1 MTASCILLA
10 EHISHETE
18 EEEMRLLRQVSG
30 AFTGGAIG
38 GLVDSVNIWVLSHI
52 GITSM
57 LGVSMKPEFTAP
69 WLYQRM
75 VWSGIWMLLLLLP
88 VMTNRTALRGCVF
101 SLLPSAMML
110 FLVLPN
116 MGKGMLGLG
125 FGTMTPV
132 VVIGLN
138 FIYGIVA
145 AFWYKFTVESAER
158 AH

>member
-1 MTASCILLA
+1 MI
-10 EHISHETE
+10 
-18 EEEMRLLRQVSG
+18 RKVSG

-38 GLVDSVNIWVLSHI
+38 GLVDSINITILGKI
-52 GITSM
+52 GISDL

-75 VWSGIWMLLLLLP
+75 VWGGIWMLLLLLP
-88 VMTNRTALRGCVF
+88 LWKNRTILRGCLF

-110 FLVLPN
+110 FMVLPN
-116 MGKGMLGLG
+116 MGKGLLGLG
-125 FGTMTPV
+125 FGTLTPM

-145 AFWYKFTVESAER
+145 AYWYKATVETA
-158 AH
+158 

>member
-1 MTASCILLA
+1 MIRK
-10 EHISHETE
+10 I
-18 EEEMRLLRQVSG
+18 SG

-38 GLVDSVNIWVLSHI
+38 GLVDSINITILGKLGVSDL
-52 GITSM
+52 

-75 VWSGIWMLLLLLP
+75 IWGGIWMFLLLLP
-88 VMTNRTALRGCVF
+88 LWKKKPILRGCLF

-110 FLVLPN
+110 FMVLPN
-116 MGKGMLGLG
+116 MGKGLLGLG
-125 FGTMTPV
+125 FGTLTPM

-145 AFWYKFTVESAER
+145 AYWYKSTMETA
-158 AH
+158 

>member
-1 MTASCILLA
+1 MIRKL
-10 EHISHETE
+10 
-18 EEEMRLLRQVSG
+18 SG

-38 GLVDSVNIWVLSHI
+38 GLVDSINITILGKV
-52 GITSM
+52 GICDL

-75 VWSGIWMLLLLLP
+75 IWGGIWMLLLLLP
-88 VMTNRTALRGCVF
+88 LWKKQTILRGCLF

-110 FLVLPN
+110 FMVLPG
-116 MGKGMLGLG
+116 MGKGILGLG
-125 FGTMTPV
+125 FGTLTPL

-145 AFWYKFTVESAER
+145 AYWYKTTVETA
-158 AH
+158 

>member
-1 MTASCILLA
+1 MIRKL
-10 EHISHETE
+10 
-18 EEEMRLLRQVSG
+18 SG

-38 GLVDSVNIWVLSHI
+38 GLVDSINITILGMVGVSDL
-52 GITSM
+52 

-75 VWSGIWMLLLLLP
+75 VWGGIWMLLLLLP
-88 VMTNRTALRGCVF
+88 LWKKQSILRGCLF

-110 FLVLPN
+110 FMVLPG
-116 MGKGMLGLG
+116 MGKGLLGLG
-125 FGTMTPV
+125 FGALTPL

-145 AFWYKFTVESAER
+145 AYWYKATVETA
-158 AH
+158 

>member
-1 MTASCILLA
+1 MMI
-10 EHISHETE
+10 
-18 EEEMRLLRQVSG
+18 MRKVSG

-38 GLVDSVNIWVLSHI
+38 GLVDSINIWVLSHL
-52 GITSM
+52 GITSL

-88 VMTNRTALRGCVF
+88 FWQNRTALRGCIF

-110 FLVLPN
+110 FMVLPG
-116 MGKGMLGLG
+116 MGKGVLGLG

-138 FIYGIVA
+138 FIYGIIS
-145 AFWYKFTVESAER
+145 AFWYKFAVENPEQP
-158 AH
+158 H

>member
-1 MTASCILLA
+1 MIRK
-10 EHISHETE
+10 I
-18 EEEMRLLRQVSG
+18 SG

-38 GLVDSVNIWVLSHI
+38 GLVDSINITILGKA
-52 GITSM
+52 GISDL

-75 VWSGIWMLLLLLP
+75 IWSGIWMLLLLLP
-88 VMTNRTALRGCVF
+88 LWKKRTILRGCLF

-110 FLVLPN
+110 FMVLPD
-116 MGKGMLGLG
+116 MGKGLLGLG
-125 FGTMTPV
+125 FGTLTPI

-145 AFWYKFTVESAER
+145 AYWYKATVAT
-158 AH
+158 A

>member
-1 MTASCILLA
+1 MIRK
-10 EHISHETE
+10 I
-18 EEEMRLLRQVSG
+18 SG

-38 GLVDSVNIWVLSHI
+38 GLVDSVNITILGKT
-52 GITSM
+52 GISDL

-88 VMTNRTALRGCVF
+88 LWKNQTVLRGCLF

-110 FLVLPN
+110 FMVLPD
-116 MGKGMLGLG
+116 MGKGLLGLG
-125 FGTMTPV
+125 FGTPTPV

-145 AFWYKFTVESAER
+145 AYWYR
-158 AH
+158 ATAKTA